1 MTLEFEWDDDKAD
14 RNLFKHGVPFEEAE
28 TIFRDPNLYTEFD
41 VQHSSNEERYI
52 NIGFSNRGRLLLVVH
67 TMRQATI
74 RIITA
79 RPCTAKEARFY
90 DQG

>member
-1 MTLEFEWDDDKAD
+1 MNLEFEWDDDKAD
-14 RNLFKHGVPFEEAE
+14 QNLIKHGVQFEEAE
-28 TIFRDPNLYTEFD
+28 TVFRDPNLYTEFD
-41 VQHSSNEERYI
+41 TQHSSQEERYV

-79 RPCTAKEARFY
+79 RPCTTKEARFY
-90 DQG
+90 DQR